1 MKIMQ
6 ETCSPD
12 PLPKHVAIIM
22 DGNGR
27 WAQQRRRPRL
37 FGHKAGADSVR
48 EAVETAREVGIRH
61 LTLYAF
67 STENWQRPGLEVKGL
82 MGLLKNYLRSE
93 LDNMKKNG
101 IRLQCFGQKYRLPDD
116 VRGMLDMVIA
126 ETEHCSELRL
136 NLCLSYG
143 SRAEMIGAVQEIGR
157 KCAAGEL
164 QPKDIDDQLF
174 SDHLYSTGQPDPD
187 LLIRTSGEQRLSN
200 FLLWQLSYAELYF
213 TDVQWPD
220 FRRDQF
226 LEALAEYAG
235 RQRRFGK
242 TGAQAKEAACAPS

>member
-1 MKIMQ
+1 MQ
-6 ETCSPD
+6 AIQYPE
-12 PLPKHVAIIM
+12 PLPQHVAIIM

-27 WAQQRRRPRL
+27 WAEQRRRPRL

-82 MGLLKNYLRSE
+82 MNLLKNYLRSE
-93 LDNMKKNG
+93 LDTMKKNG
-101 IRLQCFGQKYRLPDD
+101 IRLECFGQKDRLPDD
-116 VRGMLDMVIA
+116 VRKMLNRVII
-126 ETEHCSELRL
+126 ETKDFSKLHL

-143 SRAEMIGAVQEIGR
+143 SRAEMIRAVQEIGR
-157 KCAAGEL
+157 QCEAEEL
-164 QPKDIDDQLF
+164 KPEDIDDQLF
-174 SDHLYSTGQPDPD
+174 SNHLYSTGQPDPD

-213 TDVQWPD
+213 TDIKWPD

-226 LEALAEYAG
+226 IAALEEYAG

-242 TGAQAKEAACAPS
+242 TGAQTEGVSTA

>member
-1 MKIMQ
+1 MKIMD
-6 ETCSPD
+6 ETRYPD
-12 PLPKHVAIIM
+12 PLPQHVAIIM

-27 WAQQRRRPRL
+27 WAQQRHRPRL

-82 MGLLKNYLRSE
+82 MSLLKNYLQSE
-93 LDNMKKNG
+93 LDNMKNNG
-101 IRLQCFGQKYRLPDD
+101 IRLACFGQKDRLPDE
-116 VRGMLDMVIA
+116 VRGMLDKVIA
-126 ETEHCSELRL
+126 ETKDCAGLRL

-143 SRAEMIGAVQEIGR
+143 SRAEMIGAIQEIGR
-157 KCAAGEL
+157 KCASGEL
-164 QPKDIDDQLF
+164 NPEEIDDQLF

-213 TDVQWPD
+213 TDVPWPD

-226 LEALAEYAG
+226 LAALEEYAG

-242 TGAQAKEAACAPS
+242 TGAQAEAACVSS